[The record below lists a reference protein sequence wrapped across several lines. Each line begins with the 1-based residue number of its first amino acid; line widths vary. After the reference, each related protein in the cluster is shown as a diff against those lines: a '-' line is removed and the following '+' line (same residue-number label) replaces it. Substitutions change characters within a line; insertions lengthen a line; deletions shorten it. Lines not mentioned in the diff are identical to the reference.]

1 MNNISDTASISN
13 LRPPREPSRIDAT
26 PDAYRPVIDVEAE
39 ESIDISAYW
48 RLLKRH
54 KWGILGVTLVGLLI
68 GILKALTATPIY
80 QAETKLVAEPFQR
93 KITIENEYINSAAV
107 FLFYDTQ
114 FEIIRSRWV
123 AERVVDK
130 LNLVTKTQ
138 KEEKKTEASIENLD
152 DTSITKRLGLIA
164 SDLLD
169 WRKWFGIENAEE
181 NEPLSDTELREQLAS
196 NVQANINV
204 TGGKNSQV
212 IRIDYSD
219 PDPRNAAQ
227 IANAVADAYIQYD
240 KTTRKD
246 TSIKTES
253 WLTEQLA
260 EAKRNLK
267 ASETQLQKYQK
278 RTGLVATT
286 DTQALIN
293 KRLAEIEKALVQAK
307 TVRSDAQV
315 KYNQAKRLI
324 GIASGALVTVP
335 DVLANPTVLEL
346 AKEERSLSRKVRIL
360 SERLSDT
367 HPDMINARTELK
379 VTHDNLQNEIQRIV
393 ADLKD
398 SKESAS
404 ARVKNLQRLLKE
416 EKTKIGEMTG
426 GALELARLEREVESN
441 QKLYD
446 ALLTR
451 FQETGATEKYDAS
464 NIRILDRAKPPETPS
479 KPNKKRIVM
488 IAGVLGLFFGIL
500 LAFLREQLD
509 RTFKTTD
516 DIEDKLGQAT
526 MGMVPLLSPK
536 ESEIP
541 EIEYLHNPRSPF
553 AEKINHIRTGLLFSN
568 IDQPPRRILVTS
580 SSASEGKTTLA
591 SNLAVAFSQLG
602 KTLLI
607 EVDLR
612 KPSLAKRL
620 NLASEQGLTELLM
633 KPDVADEAIQPFG
646 NSGKLFILPC
656 GAKPPNPLEL
666 LSSKQFQNLLT
677 KLSEHFE
684 YIILDAPPLLAVSD
698 AAVLGHYTD
707 ARLLVVRAEKTLI
720 KMAEDAIDLLRKS
733 NVPPTGIVLSMAD
746 IKRMAYYGGHYYR
759 YDAGYYGSNE
769 DEAQTQ
775 ILG

>member
-1 MNNISDTASISN
+1 MNNNDSSSISKLHPQN
-13 LRPPREPSRIDAT
+13 DQPRLAVIQE
-26 PDAYRPVIDVEAE
+26 AYRPAIDVEAE

-54 KWGILGVTLVGLLI
+54 KWGILGVALVSLLI
-68 GILKALTATPIY
+68 GVLIALTATPIY

-123 AERVVDK
+123 AEHVVDK
-130 LNLVTKTQ
+130 LGLVAKAR
-138 KEEKKTEASIENLD
+138 KEEEGQKAEETSD
-152 DTSITKRLGLIA
+152 DNSVTQRLALIV

-169 WRKWFGIENAEE
+169 WRKWLGIEKEKEE
-181 NEPLSDTELREQLAS
+181 AEPLSDAELRDQLAGEL
-196 NVQANINV
+196 QAGIKAS
-204 TGGKNSQV
+204 GGKNSQ
-212 IRIDYSD
+212 IIHIDFAD
-219 PDPRNAAQ
+219 PDPKLAAR

-246 TSIKTES
+246 TSSKTEV
-253 WLTEQLA
+253 WLTAQLA

-267 ASETQLQKYQK
+267 AAEAQLQQYQK

-286 DTQALIN
+286 DTQTLVN
-293 KRLAEIEKALVQAK
+293 KRLAEMEKALVLAK
-307 TVRSDAQV
+307 TQLSDATIR
-315 KYNQAKRLI
+315 YNQANRLV
-324 GIASGALVTVP
+324 GLASGELGSVP
-335 DVLANPTVLEL
+335 DVLASPTVLEM
-346 AKEERSLSRKVRIL
+346 ANEERTLARNERLL
-360 SERLSDT
+360 SERLSDN
-367 HPDMINARTELK
+367 HPDLLNARTELK
-379 VTHDNLQNEIQRIV
+379 VVHENLQSEIKRIV

-398 SKESAS
+398 RKESAAAS
-404 ARVKNLQRLLKE
+404 VANLLRLLKE
-416 EKTKIGEMTG
+416 EKAKIGSMTG
-426 GALELARLEREVESN
+426 EALELARLEREVESS

-446 ALLTR
+446 ALLAR

-464 NIRILDRAKPPETPS
+464 NIRILDRAKVPETPS
-479 KPNKKRIVM
+479 KPNRRLIV
-488 IAGVLGLFFGIL
+488 IVATILGLFAGVL

-509 RTFKTTD
+509 HTFKTTD
-516 DIEDKLGQAT
+516 DVEDKLGQPS
-526 MGMVPLLSPK
+526 MGLVPLLSTK

-568 IDQPPRRILVTS
+568 IDHPPRRILVTS

-620 NLASEQGLTELLM
+620 NLTPEQGLTDLLM
-633 KPDVADEAIQPFG
+633 NPDIADEAIEPFG
-646 NSGKLFILPC
+646 DTGKLYILPC
-656 GAKPPNPLEL
+656 GPKPPNPLEL
-666 LSSKQFQNLLT
+666 LSSNQFQELLN

-684 YIILDAPPLLAVSD
+684 YILLDAPPLLAVSD
-698 AAVLGHYTD
+698 AAVLGQYAD
-707 ARLLVVRAEKTLI
+707 ARLLVVRAEKTQI
-720 KMAEDAIDLLRKS
+720 KMAEDAIDLLRRS
-733 NVPPTGIVLSMAD
+733 NVPPTGVVLSMAD

-759 YDAGYYGSNE
+759 YDTGYYGNDD
-769 DEAQTQ
+769 DEAPAR
-775 ILG
+775 ISG

>member
-1 MNNISDTASISN
+1 VNNINDSGSISN
-13 LRPPREPSRIDAT
+13 LHPQNDQPRLEVIQE
-26 PDAYRPVIDVEAE
+26 AYRPAIDVEAE
-39 ESIDISAYW
+39 DAIDISAYW

-54 KWGILGVTLVGLLI
+54 KWGILGVALVGLLI

-123 AERVVDK
+123 AEHVVDK
-130 LNLVTKTQ
+130 LGLVAKARKEEETQ
-138 KEEKKTEASIENLD
+138 KADETSD
-152 DTSITKRLGLIA
+152 DNSVTQRLALIV

-169 WRKWFGIENAEE
+169 WHQWLGIDKEE
-181 NEPLSDTELREQLAS
+181 AEPLSDTELRDRLAS
-196 NVQANINV
+196 KLQAGIKAS
-204 TGGKNSQV
+204 GGKNSQ
-212 IRIDYSD
+212 IIHIDFAD
-219 PDPRNAAQ
+219 PDPKLAAR
-227 IANAVADAYIQYD
+227 IANAVAEAYIQYD

-246 TSIKTES
+246 TSSKTEV

-267 ASETQLQKYQK
+267 AAEALLQQYQK

-286 DTQALIN
+286 DTQTLVN
-293 KRLAEIEKALVQAK
+293 KRLAEMEKALVLAK
-307 TVRSDAQV
+307 TQLSDATIR
-315 KYNQAKRLI
+315 YNQANRLV
-324 GIASGALVTVP
+324 GLASGELGSVP
-335 DVLANPTVLEL
+335 DVLASPTVLEM
-346 AKEERSLSRKVRIL
+346 ANEERKLARNERLL
-360 SERLSDT
+360 SERLSDN
-367 HPDMINARTELK
+367 HPDLINARTELEVVHK
-379 VTHDNLQNEIQRIV
+379 NLQSEIKRIV

-398 SKESAS
+398 RKESAAAS
-404 ARVKNLQRLLKE
+404 VANLLRLLKE
-416 EKTKIGEMTG
+416 EKAKIGSMTG
-426 GALELARLEREVESN
+426 EALELARLEREVESS

-446 ALLTR
+446 ALLAR

-464 NIRILDRAKPPETPS
+464 NIRILDRAKVPETPS
-479 KPNKKRIVM
+479 KPNRKLIVI
-488 IAGVLGLFFGIL
+488 IATILGLFAGIL

-516 DIEDKLGQAT
+516 DIEDKLGQPT
-526 MGMVPLLSPK
+526 MGMVPMLSAK

-568 IDQPPRRILVTS
+568 IDRPPRRILVTS
-580 SSASEGKTTLA
+580 SGATEGKTTLA

-607 EVDLR
+607 EADLR

-620 NLASEQGLTELLM
+620 NLTLEQGLTELLM
-633 KPDVADEAIQPFG
+633 NPDIADEAIQPFG
-646 NSGKLFILPC
+646 NTGKLFILPC

-666 LSSKQFQNLLT
+666 LSSNQFQNLLN

-684 YIILDAPPLLAVSD
+684 YILLDAPPLLAVSD
-698 AAVLGHYTD
+698 AAVLGHYAD
-707 ARLLVVRAEKTLI
+707 ARLLVVRAEQTQI

-733 NVPPTGIVLSMAD
+733 NVPPTGVVLSMAD

-759 YDAGYYGSNE
+759 YDTGYYGSDE
-769 DEAQTQ
+769 DEAPAS
-775 ILG
+775 ISRPV